1 MMDQVLNVIFH
12 ICFHRWYIGGNIIEL
27 KWFHSFYWL
36 LHCSKDIF
44 FWLCYFIIAAGN
56 YDILPNIIKRTL
68 EGVLTYFLLLDCL
81 EVDLNICRLL
91 CGTREEVLWRG
102 CEGVARQQ
110 GGQLGVMSTGL
121 KSCLLSV
128 PGPDKNRQAGLGR
141 PAWSCHHGHLL
152 IAIITSSPASHRYS
166 IQTQL
171 RALHVPLQPAI
182 TNTPESL
189 TRLPFFPLANL

>member
-1 MMDQVLNVIFH
+1 M
-12 ICFHRWYIGGNIIEL
+12 
-27 KWFHSFYWL
+27 
-36 LHCSKDIF
+36 
-44 FWLCYFIIAAGN
+44 
-56 YDILPNIIKRTL
+56 
-68 EGVLTYFLLLDCL
+68 
-81 EVDLNICRLL
+81 NICRLP
-91 CGTREEVLWRG
+91 CGSREEVLWRG
-102 CEGVARQQ
+102 CGEVARQQ